1 MLQLTDKKNKL
12 ALYLIFLLILST
24 TSNKTFENKKYS
36 TKIDKIII
44 SGLSDHNNLQ
54 LSNRLDNSFYKN
66 IFFLNKNDIRKVI
79 SEYTIIESYTI
90 KKIYPSQLNIDIKPT
105 KFIAKISGDSQ
116 LLVGSNGKLIRD
128 KNYDKILPYIFGEF
142 DSNRFLKFIKIIEN
156 SKFIFSDI
164 KSVFFYPSNRYDI
177 LTKNDIL
184 IKLPEN
190 NISQPLNFAYK
201 IINDNQFIN
210 NKTIDLRVINQLII
224 K

>member
-1 MLQLTDKKNKL
+1 M
-12 ALYLIFLLILST
+12 
-24 TSNKTFENKKYS
+24 
-36 TKIDKIII
+36 
-44 SGLSDHNNLQ
+44 
-54 LSNRLDNSFYKN
+54 
-66 IFFLNKNDIRKVI
+66 
-79 SEYTIIESYTI
+79 
-90 KKIYPSQLNIDIKPT
+90 
-105 KFIAKISGDSQ
+105 
-116 LLVGSNGKLIRD
+116 
-128 KNYDKILPYIFGEF
+128 PYIFGEF

-190 NISQPLNFAYK
+190 NISQPLNLAYK